1 MAKDT
6 VKKKGGR
13 GMRLKTLKEVT
24 RDAKKS
30 RGALMGRV
38 NKRIAKAWGL

>member
-6 VKKKGGR
+6 VKKKGKSST
-13 GMRLKTLKEVT
+13 RLKTLKEVS
-24 RDAKKS
+24 RDTKKS

-38 NKRIAKAWGL
+38 KKRIAKVWGL

>member
-1 MAKDT
+1 MAKNT
-6 VKKKGGR
+6 VKKKGGGVR
-13 GMRLKTLKEVT
+13 SKTLKEVS

-38 NKRIAKAWGL
+38 KKRLAKVWG